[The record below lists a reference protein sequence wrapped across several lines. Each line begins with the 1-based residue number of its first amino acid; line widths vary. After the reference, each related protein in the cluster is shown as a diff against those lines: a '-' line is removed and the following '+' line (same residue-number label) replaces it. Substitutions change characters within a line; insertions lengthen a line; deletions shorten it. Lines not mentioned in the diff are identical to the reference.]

1 MNTFV
6 FDVTE
11 EAKEQ
16 IRKKKREKEE
26 ADKQISVIGTC
37 ITLMG
42 ITDISNRYMY
52 NINGYNR
59 YQFVCLMV

>member
-16 IRKKKREKEE
+16 IRKKKREKKE

-59 YQFVCLMV
+59 YQ

>member
-59 YQFVCLMV
+59 YQ

>member
-42 ITDISNRYMY
+42 ITDISL
-52 NINGYNR
+52 
-59 YQFVCLMV
+59 FV